1 MTRVLVTGAS
11 GFIGGPALAALRQ
24 RGAYEIHATSRR
36 PPEGPPAGIHWHA
49 VDLFDRERI
58 RPLLSRIGATHLLH
72 LAWSVEPGVF
82 RDSPEN
88 RAWKDASLSLFRDF
102 ADSGGMRIVAAGTCS
117 EYAREGTSLSEG
129 TTAERPESPYGEAKL
144 ATWRGLESLAGETG
158 LSAAWGR
165 VFFLYGPRE
174 HPKRLVASV
183 IRALLLG
190 ERAATTA
197 GLQRRDFLH
206 VEDVASALAALADS
220 EVRGP
225 VNIASGFAV
234 EVRDLVRKIARKIG
248 REELLDIGTLPSPES
263 EPSILEGRV
272 DRLTSEVGWRPRF
285 GLDSGLDHTISW
297 WKAKLGYG

>member
-1 MTRVLVTGAS
+1 MAGGGTDSFRPRQGVSGLRSMTRVLVTGAS
-11 GFIGGPALAALRQ
+11 GFIGAPALAALGQ
-24 RGAYEIHATSRR
+24 RGTYEIHATSWH
-36 PPEGPPAGIHWHA
+36 PPAGPPAGITWHTGA
-49 VDLFDRERI
+49 LFARERI
-58 RPLLSRIGATHLLH
+58 RPLLSRIGASHLLH
-72 LAWSVEPGVF
+72 LAWSVEPGIF
-82 RDSPEN
+82 RDSSEN
-88 RAWKDASLSLFRDF
+88 WAWKDASLSLFRDF
-102 ADSGGMRIVAAGTCS
+102 ADTGGMRIVAAGTCG
-117 EYAREGTSLSEG
+117 EYARDGTSLSEVA
-129 TTAERPESPYGEAKL
+129 TAERPESLYGEAKL

-174 HPKRLVASV
+174 HPKRLVASG

-234 EVRDLVRKIARKIG
+234 EVRDLVWKI
-248 REELLDIGTLPSPES
+248 
-263 EPSILEGRV
+263 
-272 DRLTSEVGWRPRF
+272 
-285 GLDSGLDHTISW
+285 
-297 WKAKLGYG
+297 

>member
-11 GFIGGPALAALRQ
+11 GFIGAPALAALAQ
-24 RGAYEIHATSRR
+24 RGAYEIHATARHL
-36 PPEGPPAGIHWHA
+36 PEGPPAGIHWHT

-82 RDSPEN
+82 RDSPQN

-102 ADSGGMRIVAAGTCS
+102 ADAGGMRIVAAGTCS
-117 EYAREGTSLSEG
+117 EYAGGDTSLSEG
-129 TTAERPESPYGEAKL
+129 ATAERPESPYGEAKL

-220 EVRGP
+220 DVRGP

-234 EVRDLVRKIARKIG
+234 EVRDLVRKIAGKIG
-248 REELLDIGTLPSPES
+248 REDLLDIGTLPSPES

-272 DRLTSEVGWRPRF
+272 DRLMSDVGWRPRF

-297 WKAKLGYG
+297 WKATLGQE